1 LESRLLSAHLWPDV
15 GYNQAPYKASAVI
28 PPVTDENN
36 YYAADKERKIYF
48 RPGIL
53 TSAVGAGIAWHA

>member
-15 GYNQAPYKASAVI
+15 GYNLTPDEASVVLL
-28 PPVTDENN
+28 PVTDENS
-36 YYAADKERKIYF
+36 YSAAHKEKKIF
-48 RPGIL
+48 SLPDIL

>member
-28 PPVTDENN
+28 PPVTDENG
-36 YYAADKERKIYF
+36 YSAAHKEKKIF
-48 RPGIL
+48 SLPDIL